1 MNLRY
6 PAGLITVVLA
16 VALLS
21 QTVVPPALSASN
33 ANYHSSYYGGTIPEF
48 KDAKNPVDGHLI
60 ATDEIALQ
68 FLYKKDQMVSIPYAK
83 FIDIEYGQKSGRRV
97 GAAVASTLLLG
108 PIGLLFLM
116 SKKQKHFVTI
126 GFKDASDKEQVAVFQ
141 VEKDAV
147 RTLLPILEA
156 RSGKDV
162 IYQSK
167 SAEKKA
173 TGGNKPADTP
183 AEKAPAKT
191 PNR

>member
-1 MNLRY
+1 MKVRY
-6 PAGLITVVLA
+6 LTGLTALA
-16 VALLS
+16 VAGALFS
-21 QTVVPPALSASN
+21 QTVAPPTVSASSN
-33 ANYHSSYYGGTIPEF
+33 DQSAYYGGTIPEF
-48 KDAKNPVDGHLI
+48 KDAKGPVDGHLV
-60 ATDEIALQ
+60 ATDETALQ
-68 FLYKKDQMVSIPYAK
+68 FTYKKNQMVSIPYAK

-126 GFKDASDKEQVAVFQ
+126 GFKDAADKEQVAVFQ
-141 VEKDAV
+141 VNKDAV

-162 IYQSK
+162 TYQSK

-173 TGGNKPADTP
+173 TGGNKPTDTP
-183 AEKAPAKT
+183 TEKPLG
-191 PNR
+191 